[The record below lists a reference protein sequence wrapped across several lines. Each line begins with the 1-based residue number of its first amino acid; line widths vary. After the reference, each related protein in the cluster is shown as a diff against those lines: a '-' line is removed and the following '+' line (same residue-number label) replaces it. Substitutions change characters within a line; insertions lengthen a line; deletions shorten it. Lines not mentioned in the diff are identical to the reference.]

1 MNWTLA
7 VGLIGALSLVSVT
20 AWSNQDHHGHGA
32 YAGFQDRAISSLSD
46 QDIADIEQGRGWGLA
61 LPAELNGLPGPV
73 HLLELKEDLGLSPDQ
88 IAAFEA
94 IYADMRAEA
103 IAAGA
108 VFLQAERTLSQA
120 FKDKVLSPEDLFDL
134 VAAAAK
140 ARADLRYVHLSRHLM
155 TPELLTASQIERYAV
170 LRGYRQDPCAEVP
183 EGHDPAMWRRHNGCE

>member
-1 MNWTLA
+1 
-7 VGLIGALSLVSVT
+7 
-20 AWSNQDHHGHGA
+20 
-32 YAGFQDRAISSLSD
+32 
-46 QDIADIEQGRGWGLA
+46 
-61 LPAELNGLPGPV
+61 
-73 HLLELKEDLGLSPDQ
+73 Q